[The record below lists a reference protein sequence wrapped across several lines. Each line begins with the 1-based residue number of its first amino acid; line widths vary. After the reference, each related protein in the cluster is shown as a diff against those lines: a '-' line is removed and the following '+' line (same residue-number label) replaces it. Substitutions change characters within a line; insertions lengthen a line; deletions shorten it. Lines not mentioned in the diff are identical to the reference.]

1 MLCDDL
7 VGWDGGSER
16 GLLPGEGIYAYIQLI
31 HIVVRPKR
39 TQHCQS
45 VMLQL
50 KAKPASVTTWSEGVG
65 REVEGGFRTQECL
78 WLVHGDAWQRPS
90 QYCNIVILR
99 LK

>member
-7 VGWDGGSER
+7 VGWDGGSEM

-65 REVEGGFRTQECL
+65 REVEGGFRMGNTCIPR
-78 WLVHGDAWQRPS
+78 GGFMS
-90 QYCNIVILR
+90 MCGKTTTIL
-99 LK
+99 